1 MNFNPLKIRHQYAK
15 ANKKRN
21 KLTQNAEITELAYVL
36 HLGASKLRRTVMEIN
51 IPAAYR
57 EKLGRRIFDWVNQAQ
72 LLGLELTPPNESAFM
87 SKETTEAECER
98 LGLF

>member
-1 MNFNPLKIRHQYAK
+1 MQKRT
-15 ANKKRN
+15 KKRN
-21 KLTQNAEITELAYVL
+21 KLTQNAELAELAFQL
-36 HLGASKLRRTVMEIN
+36 HQGAARLRRTLMEIN

-57 EKLGRRIFDWVNQAQ
+57 EKLNRRVFDWVNQAQ
-72 LLGLELTPPNESAFM
+72 LLGLELTPPKESAFM

>member
-1 MNFNPLKIRHQYAK
+1 MQKRT
-15 ANKKRN
+15 KKRN
-21 KLTQNAEITELAYVL
+21 KLTQNAELAELAYQL
-36 HLGASKLRRTVMEIN
+36 HQGATRLRRTLMEIN

-72 LLGLELTPPNESAFM
+72 LLGAELIPPKEAAFLTL
-87 SKETTEAECER
+87 ETTEAECER